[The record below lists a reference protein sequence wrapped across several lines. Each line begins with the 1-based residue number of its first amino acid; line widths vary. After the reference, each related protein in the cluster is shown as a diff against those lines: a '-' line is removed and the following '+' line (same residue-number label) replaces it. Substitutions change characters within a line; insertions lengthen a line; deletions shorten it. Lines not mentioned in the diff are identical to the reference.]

1 MINEQQMDIYKMCV
15 FENPNNFDLYHY
27 FTLTEKYENQ
37 KNYFYVSETNVK
49 YKFKN
54 NGKLLDGH
62 NTNSLNNNNS
72 SINKG
77 IKNITKNKSHKRNRD
92 IILINDDDS
101 DKFDENN
108 SNLSISKINWCP
120 LCLADIKHL
129 TKKNKSKHLKDCK
142 KPFI

>member
-15 FENPNNFDLYHY
+15 FENPNNFDLYHSL
-27 FTLTEKYENQ
+27 TLTEKYENK
-37 KNYFYVSETNVK
+37 KNYFYVSETNIK
-49 YKFKN
+49 YKSN
-54 NGKLLDGH
+54 YNGKLIDGKKK
-62 NTNSLNNNNS
+62 NYLNNNNS
-72 SINKG
+72 RINKG
-77 IKNITKNKSHKRNRD
+77 IKKIKKNKSIKKNRD

-129 TKKNKSKHLKDCK
+129 TKKNKMRHLKDCK

>member
-15 FENPNNFDLYHY
+15 FENPNNFDLYHN
-27 FTLTEKYENQ
+27 FTLTEKYENK
-37 KNYFYVSETNVK
+37 KNYFYVSETNIK
-49 YKFKN
+49 YKSNF
-54 NGKLLDGH
+54 NGKSLDGKKK
-62 NTNSLNNNNS
+62 NLLNNNNS

-77 IKNITKNKSHKRNRD
+77 IKKIKKNRD
-92 IILINDDDS
+92 IILINDDS
-101 DKFDENN
+101 DKLDENN